1 MEALNRQIT
10 VSKQAFEKRWDT
22 PMSQSLQDAFND
34 ILSNFSE
41 NEVDR
46 RYGDDMHQFLKND
59 KGDIYY
65 FDNFKY
71 VFPRQISNQSEA
83 RVLNNSRGRDK
94 FCCVRY
100 NGLSIIV
107 ENYNVEGVA
116 EISNYF
122 LTDDA
127 RALIDSDYMKGD
139 MGEFLLQVSGNNQ
152 ACIEKLHLGSKI
164 TVKKEHGNL
173 VSYDINGSVIDSVP
187 FNKEWTF
194 SKEKGRYLQGPSFYS
209 ELESK
214 VNYSGL
220 LDSTYSLTQE
230 SVSVEPSSPRR

>member
-1 MEALNRQIT
+1 MVALNRQIT
-10 VSKQAFEKRWDT
+10 VSKQAFEKRWDI

-41 NEVDR
+41 TEVDR
-46 RYGDDMHQFLKND
+46 SYGDEMHQFLKND
-59 KGDIYY
+59 KGDTYY

-83 RVLNNSRGRDK
+83 RVLNNSRGRDQ

-107 ENYNVEGVA
+107 ENYDVKGVA
-116 EISNYF
+116 EISSYF

-127 RALIDSDYMKGD
+127 RALIASDYMKGD
-139 MGEFLLQVSGNNQ
+139 MGDFLLQISGNNQ
-152 ACIEKLHLGSKI
+152 ACIKKLHLGSKI
-164 TVKKEHGNL
+164 MVKQENGNL
-173 VSYDINGSVIDSVP
+173 VSYDINGNVIDTVP
-187 FNKEWTF
+187 TNADSMYSRT
-194 SKEKGRYLQGPSFYS
+194 SSGISFYK

-214 VNYSGL
+214 VNYYAL
-220 LDSTYSLTQE
+220 LDSTYSLVNGTE
-230 SVSVEPSSPRR
+230 SVENKGPRR